1 MQLTQDKQNTNTI
14 YRSTYRLPGMP
25 CKTQYT
31 IKLPGGIHRAIWV
44 GTKDMSFVESEA
56 ARRMLA
62 NALGMPQ
69 EATESSGGTQ
79 VLSVEAW
86 AVKAGITLVDLV
98 VKRKKKVRKK
108 SARGSKIY
116 KG

>member
-1 MQLTQDKQNTNTI
+1 MQLTQVTQNTNTL
-14 YRSTYRLPGMP
+14 YRGTYKLPGQP
-25 CKTQYT
+25 LKTKYM
-31 IKLPGGIHRAIWV
+31 IKLPGNIYRTIWV

-69 EATESSGGTQ
+69 EATEGSGGTQ
-79 VLSVEAW
+79 VPSVEAW
-86 AVKAGITLVDLV
+86 AVMAGISLVDLA

-108 SARGSKIY
+108 STRGSKI
-116 KG
+116 

>member
-1 MQLTQDKQNTNTI
+1 MQLTQVTHNTNTI

-69 EATESSGGTQ
+69 EATEGFGGTQ
-79 VLSVEAW
+79 VPSVEAW
-86 AVKAGITLVDLV
+86 AVKAGITLVDIV
-98 VKRKKKVRKK
+98 TRKKKVRKK
-108 SARGSKIY
+108 STRGSKI
-116 KG
+116 

>member
-1 MQLTQDKQNTNTI
+1 MQLTQVTHNTNTI

-62 NALGMPQ
+62 NALGMAQ
-69 EATESSGGTQ
+69 EATEGSGGTQ
-79 VLSVEAW
+79 VPSVEAW
-86 AVKAGITLVDLV
+86 AVMAGISLVDIV
-98 VKRKKKVRKK
+98 TRKKKVRKK
-108 SARGSKIY
+108 STRGSKI
-116 KG
+116 

>member
-1 MQLTQDKQNTNTI
+1 MQLTQVTHNTNTI
-14 YRSTYRLPGMP
+14 YRSTYRLPGIP

-62 NALGMPQ
+62 NALGMAQ
-69 EATESSGGTQ
+69 EATEGSGGTQ
-79 VLSVEAW
+79 VPSVEAW
-86 AVKAGITLVDLV
+86 AVRAGITLVDIV
-98 VKRKKKVRKK
+98 IRKKKVRKK
-108 SARGSKIY
+108 STRGSKI
-116 KG
+116 